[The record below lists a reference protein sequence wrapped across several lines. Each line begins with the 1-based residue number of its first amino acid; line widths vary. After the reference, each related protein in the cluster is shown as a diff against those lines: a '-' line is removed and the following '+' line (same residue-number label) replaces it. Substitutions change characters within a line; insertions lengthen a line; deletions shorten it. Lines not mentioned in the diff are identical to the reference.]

1 MDLYLLMH
9 SLLGSDS
16 GFFSV
21 KSISKSMKS
30 EDDGGNLTFTL
41 PRRGAI
47 YNLLENHKKNSQLRL
62 VHRIYFWY
70 WEKNLQ
76 INFNEYTKICNN
88 ENKTIEVHHL

>member
-47 YNLLENHKKNSQLRL
+47 YNLLENHKKRPQSG
-62 VHRIYFWY
+62 
-70 WEKNLQ
+70 LQ
-76 INFNEYTKICNN
+76 IIDI
-88 ENKTIEVHHL
+88 KTTFIFLFQSVTIILCQI